1 MYYEGRCGRP
11 QRGMAADDGPWEAH
25 TMHVPSDLASRLS
38 SVAISSGRSPEAL
51 LREAISR
58 LIESTAESL
67 AGCEDAPQ
75 HAGFVPQPQSFSVY
89 E

>member
-1 MYYEGRCGRP
+1 
-11 QRGMAADDGPWEAH
+11 MAAHAGALEAH
-25 TMHVPSDLASRLS
+25 TMYVPSDLASRLS
-38 SVAISSGRSPEAL
+38 RVAVSSGRSPEAL

-58 LIESTAESL
+58 LIESTVESL
-67 AGCEDAPQ
+67 AGLEDGPQ

>member
-1 MYYEGRCGRP
+1 M
-11 QRGMAADDGPWEAH
+11 Q
-25 TMHVPSDLASRLS
+25 VPSDLAARLS
-38 SVAISSGRSPEAL
+38 SVAISSGRSPEAF

-58 LIESTAESL
+58 LIESTLETVAAFDE
-67 AGCEDAPQ
+67 APQ

>member
-1 MYYEGRCGRP
+1 
-11 QRGMAADDGPWEAH
+11 
-25 TMHVPSDLASRLS
+25 
-38 SVAISSGRSPEAL
+38 VAVSSGRSPEAL

-58 LIESTAESL
+58 LIESTVESL
-67 AGCEDAPQ
+67 AGFEEAPQ